1 MLHGCR
7 NQQINK
13 DNTVK
18 GKPKRTNTTEKGK
31 AMRKAEATLSF
42 DE

>member
-1 MLHGCR
+1 M
-7 NQQINK
+7 
-13 DNTVK
+13 K

-42 DE
+42 DEWRLIIGEES